1 MSIAKAFDIAFR
13 RMKEKKWD
21 KIYVL
26 IDVHDT
32 ILKGTYSKDETFEWL
47 TGAREALV
55 SLTNAKDICLI
66 LWTASHQDKI
76 NEYLKFFKNNDI
88 YFDYVNCNPEVINDD
103 LGNFE
108 LATNGKLYFNI
119 GIDDKFGFSPED
131 GDWYII
137 KDIIDKHNNF

>member
-1 MSIAKAFDIAFR
+1 MGIAKAFDAAFK
-13 RMKEKKWD
+13 RMKEKHWE

-32 ILKGTYSKDETFEWL
+32 ILKGTYSKKETLEWME
-47 TGAREALV
+47 GAKDALV

-66 LWTASHQDKI
+66 LWTSSHQDKI
-76 NEYLKFFKNNDI
+76 EEYLNFFKDNGI
-88 YFDYVNCNPEVINDD
+88 IFDYVNDNPEVKNDE

-119 GIDDKFGFSPED
+119 GIDDKFGFAPED
-131 GDWYII
+131 GDWHII
-137 KDIIDKHNNF
+137 KEIVDAHNFF

>member
-1 MSIAKAFDIAFR
+1 MNIAKAFDIAFR

-66 LWTASHQDKI
+66 LWTASHQGKI

-108 LATNGKLYFNI
+108 LATNGKLYFNV
-119 GIDDKFGFSPED
+119 GIDDKFGFAPED

-137 KDIIDKHNNF
+137 KDVVDKHNNF